1 MKRWLALLA
10 LVAGL
15 AAATS
20 PVWALG
26 AGNPSFVPDPAY
38 PGQSVNFAGTVDVD
52 MDPGECEVTAADGAT
67 LTYSCSYDSQG
78 TFSGWVDLPRTVSPG
93 TSYTMFFCGPL
104 ECSGGKYLWSETN
117 SVSVIASPI
126 SSVTVPT
133 LHCSALPSVYKS
145 VVAGGLRIA
154 PTRFPGPIGHV
165 VPPGGSVVLRGST
178 ITPYPARVPG
188 LRGLSYPSAVTRVEG
203 QCGIPTPV
211 GPTDG
216 VVVGQEPSPG
226 IALPTDR
233 VVTVSLS
240 PTATSPHTRLHTH
253 QHQHQQQ
260 PGPPHHHWW
269 WRVAH
274 HHRSLM
280 TLAGGSMAFV
290 LAAAFGT
297 HQWRHRRPHVREVTV
312 VPLLVWEPH
321 DPARPR
327 PSLIVRTTPP
337 RYRLEDTP

>member
-1 MKRWLALLA
+1 MKRWLALFA

-38 PGQSVNFAGTVDVD
+38 PGQSVSFAGTIAVG
-52 MDPGECEVTAADGAT
+52 MDPGGCEVTAADGAT
-67 LTYSCSYDSQG
+67 LTYSCSYDSAG
-78 TFSGWVDLPRTVSPG
+78 AFSGWVDVPRTVSPG
-93 TSYTMFFCGPL
+93 TSYTLFFCGPP
-104 ECSGGKYLWSETN
+104 ECSGGKYLWSETD
-117 SVSVIASPI
+117 SVSVIASPAA
-126 SSVTVPT
+126 SVTVPT
-133 LHCSALPSVYKS
+133 LHCSMLPSVYKS
-145 VVAGGLRIA
+145 VLVGGLTIA

-203 QCGIPTPV
+203 RCGIPTPA

-216 VVVGQEPSPG
+216 VVVGQEPLPG

-233 VVTVSLS
+233 LVTVSVS
-240 PTATSPHTRLHTH
+240 PPPRTTPHARPH
-253 QHQHQQQ
+253 QDPNP

-274 HHRSLM
+274 HHGSLM
-280 TLAGGSMAFV
+280 TWTGGSMAFA
-290 LAAAFGT
+290 LAAFFGV

-337 RYRLEDTP
+337 RYRLEDTS